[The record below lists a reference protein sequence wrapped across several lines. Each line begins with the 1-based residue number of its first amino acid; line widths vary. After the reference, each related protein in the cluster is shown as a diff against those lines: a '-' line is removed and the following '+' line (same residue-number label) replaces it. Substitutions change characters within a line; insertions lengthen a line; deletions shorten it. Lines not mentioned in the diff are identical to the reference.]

1 MADPTIDT
9 DVPEHVTAA
18 ELALGLLEGEERS
31 VALRRV
37 LAEPGFAAQV
47 EWWRSRL
54 AVLFDLWPERAAPSH
69 IAARIEASLDG
80 VATGTTAIGTATIGT
95 ATIGTATIGTTGPA
109 KVSRFPWPALAAFT
123 SAIAA
128 CLLLFVMLRPE
139 PTVPV
144 SQPTPVPRPT
154 SVLVAMLGD
163 AKSPIA
169 AVYDPAN
176 GALRVAAGPGV
187 PHAHVAELWVI
198 GGDGVP
204 HSLGLLSAQPTS
216 LAPKGVDRGRIAPGA
231 TLAISVEPRGG
242 SPTGLPTGPGVATGV
257 VARV

>member
-1 MADPTIDT
+1 MADPDIA
-9 DVPEHVTAA
+9 VPEDVAAA
-18 ELALGLLEGEERS
+18 ELALGLLDGEERGA
-31 VALRRV
+31 ALRRV

-54 AVLFDLWPERAAPSH
+54 AALFDLWPEYAAPPH
-69 IAARIEASLDG
+69 LVARIEASLDAN
-80 VATGTTAIGTATIGT
+80 AT
-95 ATIGTATIGTTGPA
+95 P
-109 KVSRFPWPALAAFT
+109 SRTNRFAWPALAAVT

-128 CLLLFVMLRPE
+128 SLLLFVMVRPE

-144 SQPTPVPRPT
+144 AQPVPVARAS

-163 AKSPIA
+163 AKAPVA

-187 PHAHVAELWVI
+187 PNARVAELWVI

-204 HSLGLLSAQPTS
+204 HALGLLSGRPTA
-216 LAPKGVDRGRIAPGA
+216 LAPKGVDRDRITPGV
-231 TLAISVEPRGG
+231 TLAISVEPLGG
-242 SPTGLPTGPGVATGV
+242 SPTGLPTGPVVATGV

>member
-1 MADPTIDT
+1 MVDPTTDT
-9 DVPEHVTAA
+9 GVSEDVTAA
-18 ELALGLLEGEERS
+18 ELALGLLEGEERGA
-31 VALRRV
+31 ALRRV

-54 AVLFDLWPERAAPSH
+54 AVLFDLWPERVAPSR
-69 IAARIEASLDG
+69 IGERIEASLDG
-80 VATGTTAIGTATIGT
+80 AAIDTTASTKI
-95 ATIGTATIGTTGPA
+95 
-109 KVSRFPWPALAAFT
+109 VRFPWPALAAVT

-144 SQPTPVPRPT
+144 SQPIPVARPT
-154 SVLVAMLGD
+154 SVLVATLGD

-187 PHAHVAELWVI
+187 PEARVAQLWVI
-198 GGDGVP
+198 GKDGVP
-204 HSLGLLSAQPTS
+204 HSLGLLSDRPTS
-216 LAPKGVDRGRIAPGA
+216 LAPKGADRGRIAPGA
-231 TLAISVEPRGG
+231 TLAISVEPLGG
-242 SPTGLPTGPGVATGV
+242 SPTGLPTGPVVATGV

>member
-1 MADPTIDT
+1 MVDPTTDT
-9 DVPEHVTAA
+9 GVPEDVAAA
-18 ELALGLLEGEERS
+18 ELALGLLEGEERGA
-31 VALRRV
+31 ALRRV

-54 AVLFDLWPERAAPSH
+54 AALFDLWPEHAAPPH
-69 IAARIEASLDG
+69 LAARIEASLDG
-80 VATGTTAIGTATIGT
+80 T
-95 ATIGTATIGTTGPA
+95 PA
-109 KVSRFPWPALAAFT
+109 PAQTSRFAWPALAAVT

-128 CLLLFVMLRPE
+128 SLLLFVMVRPE
-139 PTVPV
+139 PTLPV
-144 SQPTPVPRPT
+144 SQPIPVARPT

-163 AKSPIA
+163 AKSPVA

-187 PHAHVAELWVI
+187 PDARVAQLWVI

-204 HSLGLLSAQPTS
+204 HSLGLLSSRPTS

-231 TLAISVEPRGG
+231 TLAISVEPLGG
-242 SPTGLPTGPGVATGV
+242 SPTGLPTGPVVATGV

>member
-1 MADPTIDT
+1 MADTIVDLGAGPG
-9 DVPEHVTAA
+9 VPEDVAAA

-54 AVLFDLWPERAAPSH
+54 AALFDLWHERAAPSH
-69 IAARIEASLDG
+69 IGARIEASLDG
-80 VATGTTAIGTATIGT
+80 AAIGT
-95 ATIGTATIGTTGPA
+95 TTPA
-109 KVSRFPWPALAAFT
+109 KVSRFPWPALTAFT

-144 SQPTPVPRPT
+144 SQPIPVPRPT

-176 GALRVAAGPGV
+176 GGLRVAAGPDV
-187 PHAHVAELWVI
+187 PNARVAELWVI

-204 HSLGLLSAQPTS
+204 HSLGLLSGQPTV
-216 LAPKGVDRGRIAPGA
+216 LAPKGVDRGRIATGA
-231 TLAISVEPRGG
+231 TLAISVEPLGG
-242 SPTGLPTGPGVATGV
+242 SPTGLPTGPVVATGV

>member
-1 MADPTIDT
+1 MVDPTTDT
-9 DVPEHVTAA
+9 GVPEDVAAA
-18 ELALGLLEGEERS
+18 ELALGLLEGEERGA
-31 VALRRV
+31 ALRRV

-54 AVLFDLWPERAAPSH
+54 AVLFDLWPERAAPPH
-69 IAARIEASLDG
+69 LAARIEASLDG
-80 VATGTTAIGTATIGT
+80 T
-95 ATIGTATIGTTGPA
+95 PA
-109 KVSRFPWPALAAFT
+109 FAPTSRFAWPALAAVT
-123 SAIAA
+123 GAIAA
-128 CLLLFVMLRPE
+128 SLLLFVMVRPQ

-144 SQPTPVPRPT
+144 AQPVPVAHAS

-163 AKSPIA
+163 AKSPVA

-187 PHAHVAELWVI
+187 PDARVAQLWVI

-204 HSLGLLSAQPTS
+204 HSLGLLSGRPTT
-216 LAPKGVDRGRIAPGA
+216 LAPKGVDRGRITPGA
-231 TLAISVEPRGG
+231 TLAISVEPLGG
-242 SPTGLPTGPGVATGV
+242 SPTGLPTGPVVATGV

>member
-1 MADPTIDT
+1 MVDT
-9 DVPEHVTAA
+9 TTDTGVPQDVAAA
-18 ELALGLLEGEERS
+18 ELALGLLDGEERGA
-31 VALRRV
+31 ALRRV

-54 AVLFDLWPERAAPSH
+54 AALFDLWPEHAAPPH
-69 IAARIEASLDG
+69 LAARIEASLDG
-80 VATGTTAIGTATIGT
+80 TPA
-95 ATIGTATIGTTGPA
+95 PA
-109 KVSRFPWPALAAFT
+109 KTSRFAWPALAAVT

-128 CLLLFVMLRPE
+128 SLLLFVMVRPE

-144 SQPTPVPRPT
+144 SQPIPVARPT

-163 AKSPIA
+163 AKSPVA

-187 PHAHVAELWVI
+187 PDARVAQLWVI

-204 HSLGLLSAQPTS
+204 HSLGLLSGRPTS
-216 LAPKGVDRGRIAPGA
+216 LAPKGVDRGRITPGA
-231 TLAISVEPRGG
+231 TLAISVEPLGG
-242 SPTGLPTGPGVATGV
+242 SPTGLPTGPVVATGV

>member
-1 MADPTIDT
+1 MVDPTTDT
-9 DVPEHVTAA
+9 GVPEDVAAA
-18 ELALGLLEGEERS
+18 ELALGLLEGEERGA
-31 VALRRV
+31 ALRRV

-54 AVLFDLWPERAAPSH
+54 AVLFDLWPEHTAPPH
-69 IAARIEASLDG
+69 LAARIEASLDG
-80 VATGTTAIGTATIGT
+80 T
-95 ATIGTATIGTTGPA
+95 PA
-109 KVSRFPWPALAAFT
+109 PAQTSRFAWPALAAVT

-128 CLLLFVMLRPE
+128 SLLLFVMVRPE

-144 SQPTPVPRPT
+144 SQPIPVARPT

-163 AKSPIA
+163 AKSPVA

-176 GALRVAAGPGV
+176 GALRIAAGPGV
-187 PHAHVAELWVI
+187 PDARVAQLWVI

-204 HSLGLLSAQPTS
+204 HSLGLLSGRPTT
-216 LAPKGVDRGRIAPGA
+216 LAPKSVDRGRIAPGA
-231 TLAISVEPRGG
+231 TLAISVEPLGG
-242 SPTGLPTGPGVATGV
+242 SPTGLPTGPVVATGV

>member
-1 MADPTIDT
+1 MADSTIDT
-9 DVPEHVTAA
+9 DVPEDVTAA

-54 AVLFDLWPERAAPSH
+54 AVLFDLWPERAAPSNV
-69 IAARIEASLDG
+69 AARIEASLDG
-80 VATGTTAIGTATIGT
+80 LATGTTNGTAAIGATTIGT
-95 ATIGTATIGTTGPA
+95 AGPA

-242 SPTGLPTGPGVATGV
+242 SPTGLPTGPVVATGV

>member
-1 MADPTIDT
+1 MVDPTTDT
-9 DVPEHVTAA
+9 GVPEDVAAA
-18 ELALGLLEGEERS
+18 ELALGLLEGEERGA
-31 VALRRV
+31 ALRRV

-54 AVLFDLWPERAAPSH
+54 AVLFDLWPEHAAPPH
-69 IAARIEASLDG
+69 LAARVEASLDG
-80 VATGTTAIGTATIGT
+80 T
-95 ATIGTATIGTTGPA
+95 PA
-109 KVSRFPWPALAAFT
+109 RAQTSRFAWPALAAVT

-128 CLLLFVMLRPE
+128 SLLLFVMVRPE

-144 SQPTPVPRPT
+144 SQPIVVRPT

-163 AKSPIA
+163 AKSPVA

-187 PHAHVAELWVI
+187 PDARVAQLWVI

-204 HSLGLLSAQPTS
+204 HSLGLLSGRPTS
-216 LAPKGVDRGRIAPGA
+216 LAPKGVNRGRITPGA
-231 TLAISVEPRGG
+231 TLAISVEPLGG
-242 SPTGLPTGPGVATGV
+242 SPTGLPTGPVVATGV

>member
-9 DVPEHVTAA
+9 GVPQDVAAA

-54 AVLFDLWPERAAPSH
+54 AVLFDLWPERAAPAH
-69 IAARIEASLDG
+69 IAERIEASLDG
-80 VATGTTAIGTATIGT
+80 VATGTT
-95 ATIGTATIGTTGPA
+95 TIGTTGPA

-163 AKSPIA
+163 AKSPVA

-242 SPTGLPTGPGVATGV
+242 SPTGLPTGPVIATGV

>member
-1 MADPTIDT
+1 MADPTTDT
-9 DVPEHVTAA
+9 GLPEDVAAA
-18 ELALGLLEGEERS
+18 ELALGLLEGEERGA
-31 VALRRV
+31 ALRRV

-54 AVLFDLWPERAAPSH
+54 AVLFDLWPERVAPPR
-69 IAARIEASLDG
+69 IGERIEASLDR
-80 VATGTTAIGTATIGT
+80 AAIGTT
-95 ATIGTATIGTTGPA
+95 
-109 KVSRFPWPALAAFT
+109 VSTKGGRFPWPALAAIT
-123 SAIAA
+123 SAMAA

-144 SQPTPVPRPT
+144 SQPIPAARPT

-176 GALRVAAGPGV
+176 GALRVAAGPSV
-187 PHAHVAELWVI
+187 PDARVAQLWVI

-204 HSLGLLSAQPTS
+204 HALGLLSGTPTV
-216 LAPKGVDRGRIAPGA
+216 LAPKRVDQGRIAPGA
-231 TLAISVEPRGG
+231 TLAISVEPLGG
-242 SPTGLPTGPGVATGV
+242 SPTGLPTGPVVATGV

>member
-1 MADPTIDT
+1 MVDPTTDT
-9 DVPEHVTAA
+9 GVPEDVAAA
-18 ELALGLLEGEERS
+18 ELALGLLEGEERGA
-31 VALRRV
+31 ALRRV

-54 AVLFDLWPERAAPSH
+54 AVLFDLWPEHAAPPH
-69 IAARIEASLDG
+69 LAARIEASLDG
-80 VATGTTAIGTATIGT
+80 T
-95 ATIGTATIGTTGPA
+95 PA
-109 KVSRFPWPALAAFT
+109 PAQTSRFAWPALAAVT

-128 CLLLFVMLRPE
+128 SLLLFVMVRPQ

-144 SQPTPVPRPT
+144 AQPVPVAHAS

-163 AKSPIA
+163 AKSPVA

-187 PHAHVAELWVI
+187 PDARVAQLWVI

-204 HSLGLLSAQPTS
+204 HSLGLLSGRPTS
-216 LAPKGVDRGRIAPGA
+216 LAPKGVDRGRITPGA
-231 TLAISVEPRGG
+231 TLAISVEPLGG
-242 SPTGLPTGPGVATGV
+242 SPTGLPTGPVVATGV

>member
-1 MADPTIDT
+1 MVDPTTDT
-9 DVPEHVTAA
+9 GVPEDVAAA
-18 ELALGLLEGEERS
+18 ELALGLLEGEERGA
-31 VALRRV
+31 ALRRV

-54 AVLFDLWPERAAPSH
+54 AALFDLWPERGAPPH
-69 IAARIEASLDG
+69 LAARIEASLDG
-80 VATGTTAIGTATIGT
+80 AQT
-95 ATIGTATIGTTGPA
+95 PA
-109 KVSRFPWPALAAFT
+109 KATRFAWPALAAIT

-128 CLLLFVMLRPE
+128 SLLLFVMVRPE

-144 SQPTPVPRPT
+144 SQPIPVARPT

-163 AKSPIA
+163 AKSPVA

-176 GALRVAAGPGV
+176 GMLRVAAGPGV
-187 PHAHVAELWVI
+187 PNARVAELWVI

-204 HSLGLLSAQPTS
+204 HSLGLLSGRPTK
-216 LAPKGVDRGRIAPGA
+216 LVPKGVDRGRIAPGA
-231 TLAISVEPRGG
+231 TLAISVEPLGG
-242 SPTGLPTGPGVATGV
+242 SPTGLPTGPVVATGV

>member
-1 MADPTIDT
+1 MVDSTTDT
-9 DVPEHVTAA
+9 GIPEDVAAA
-18 ELALGLLEGEERS
+18 ELALGLLDGEERGA
-31 VALRRV
+31 ALRRV

-54 AVLFDLWPERAAPSH
+54 AVLFDLWPEHAVPPHLAT
-69 IAARIEASLDG
+69 RIEASLDG
-80 VATGTTAIGTATIGT
+80 T
-95 ATIGTATIGTTGPA
+95 PA
-109 KVSRFPWPALAAFT
+109 PARTNRFAWPALTAVT

-128 CLLLFVMLRPE
+128 SLLLFVMVRPE

-144 SQPTPVPRPT
+144 SQPIPVARPT

-163 AKSPIA
+163 AKSPVA

-187 PHAHVAELWVI
+187 PEARVAQLWVI

-204 HSLGLLSAQPTS
+204 HSLGLLSGRPTS
-216 LAPKGVDRGRIAPGA
+216 LAPKGVDRGRITPGA
-231 TLAISVEPRGG
+231 TLAISVEPLGG
-242 SPTGLPTGPGVATGV
+242 SPTGLPTGPVVATGV

>member
-1 MADPTIDT
+1 MVDPTTDT
-9 DVPEHVTAA
+9 GVPEDVAAA
-18 ELALGLLEGEERS
+18 ELALGLLEGEERGA
-31 VALRRV
+31 ALRRV

-54 AVLFDLWPERAAPSH
+54 AVLFDLWPERAAPPH
-69 IAARIEASLDG
+69 LAARIEASLDG
-80 VATGTTAIGTATIGT
+80 T
-95 ATIGTATIGTTGPA
+95 PA
-109 KVSRFPWPALAAFT
+109 PAQTSRFAWPALAAAT

-128 CLLLFVMLRPE
+128 SLLLFVMVRPE

-144 SQPTPVPRPT
+144 SQPTPVARPT

-163 AKSPIA
+163 AKSPVA

-187 PHAHVAELWVI
+187 PDARVAQLWVI
-198 GGDGVP
+198 GSDGVP
-204 HSLGLLSAQPTS
+204 HSLGLLSGRPTL

-231 TLAISVEPRGG
+231 TLAISVEPLGG
-242 SPTGLPTGPGVATGV
+242 SPTGLPTGPVVATGV

>member
-1 MADPTIDT
+1 MVDPTSDT
-9 DVPEHVTAA
+9 GVPEDVAAA
-18 ELALGLLEGEERS
+18 ELALGLLEGEERGA
-31 VALRRV
+31 ALRRV

-54 AVLFDLWPERAAPSH
+54 AVLFDLWPEHAAPPH
-69 IAARIEASLDG
+69 LAARIEASLDG
-80 VATGTTAIGTATIGT
+80 TPVPATTN
-95 ATIGTATIGTTGPA
+95 
-109 KVSRFPWPALAAFT
+109 RFAWPALAAVT

-128 CLLLFVMLRPE
+128 SLLLFVMVRPE

-144 SQPTPVPRPT
+144 AQPVPVARAS

-163 AKSPIA
+163 AKSPVA

-176 GALRVAAGPGV
+176 GALRVAAGPSV
-187 PHAHVAELWVI
+187 PNARVAQLWVI

-204 HSLGLLSAQPTS
+204 HSLGLLSGRPTA
-216 LAPKGVDRGRIAPGA
+216 LAPKGIDRGRIAPGA
-231 TLAISVEPRGG
+231 TLAISVEPLGG
-242 SPTGLPTGPGVATGV
+242 SPTGLPTGPVIATGV

>member
-1 MADPTIDT
+1 MADPDIA
-9 DVPEHVTAA
+9 VPEDVAAA
-18 ELALGLLEGEERS
+18 ELALGLLDGEERGA
-31 VALRRV
+31 ALRRV

-54 AVLFDLWPERAAPSH
+54 AALFDLWPEYAAPPH
-69 IAARIEASLDG
+69 LGARIEASLDAN
-80 VATGTTAIGTATIGT
+80 ATPATTN
-95 ATIGTATIGTTGPA
+95 
-109 KVSRFPWPALAAFT
+109 RFAWPALAAVT

-128 CLLLFVMLRPE
+128 SLLLFVMVRPE

-144 SQPTPVPRPT
+144 AQPVPVARAS

-163 AKSPIA
+163 AKAPVA

-187 PHAHVAELWVI
+187 PNARVAELWVI

-204 HSLGLLSAQPTS
+204 HALGLLSGRPTA
-216 LAPKGVDRGRIAPGA
+216 LAPKGVDRDRITPGA
-231 TLAISVEPRGG
+231 TLAISVEPLGG
-242 SPTGLPTGPGVATGV
+242 SPTGLPTGPVVATGV

>member
-1 MADPTIDT
+1 MVDPTTDT
-9 DVPEHVTAA
+9 GVPEDVAAA
-18 ELALGLLEGEERS
+18 ELALGLLEGEERG

-80 VATGTTAIGTATIGT
+80 AS
-95 ATIGTATIGTTGPA
+95 IGTATIGTTGPA
-109 KVSRFPWPALAAFT
+109 KASYFPWPALAAFT

-144 SQPTPVPRPT
+144 SQPIPVPRPT

-163 AKSPIA
+163 AKSPVA

-187 PHAHVAELWVI
+187 PNARVAELWVI

-216 LAPKGVDRGRIAPGA
+216 LAPKGVDRGRITPGA
-231 TLAISVEPRGG
+231 TLAISVEPLGG
-242 SPTGLPTGPGVATGV
+242 SPTGLPTGPVVATGV

>member
-1 MADPTIDT
+1 MVDPTTDT
-9 DVPEHVTAA
+9 SVPEDVAAA
-18 ELALGLLEGEERS
+18 ELALGLLEGEERGA
-31 VALRRV
+31 ALRRV

-54 AVLFDLWPERAAPSH
+54 AVLFDLWPERAAPPH
-69 IAARIEASLDG
+69 LAARIEASLDG
-80 VATGTTAIGTATIGT
+80 T
-95 ATIGTATIGTTGPA
+95 PA
-109 KVSRFPWPALAAFT
+109 AAPTSRFAWPALAAVT
-123 SAIAA
+123 SALAA
-128 CLLLFVMLRPE
+128 SLLLFVMVRPA

-144 SQPTPVPRPT
+144 SQPIPVARPT

-163 AKSPIA
+163 AKSPVA

-187 PHAHVAELWVI
+187 PDARVAQLWVI

-204 HSLGLLSAQPTS
+204 HSLGLLSGRPTS

-231 TLAISVEPRGG
+231 TLAISVEPLGG
-242 SPTGLPTGPGVATGV
+242 SPTGLPTGPVVATGV

>member
-9 DVPEHVTAA
+9 GVPQDVAAA

-54 AVLFDLWPERAAPSH
+54 AVLFDLWPERAAPSNV
-69 IAARIEASLDG
+69 AARIEASLDG
-80 VATGTTAIGTATIGT
+80 VATRTTA
-95 ATIGTATIGTTGPA
+95 IGTATIGTTGPA

-176 GALRVAAGPGV
+176 GALRVAAGPDV

-242 SPTGLPTGPGVATGV
+242 SPTGLPTGPVVATGV

>member
-1 MADPTIDT
+1 MVDPTTDT
-9 DVPEHVTAA
+9 GVPEDVAAA
-18 ELALGLLEGEERS
+18 ELALGLLEGEERGA
-31 VALRRV
+31 ALRRV

-54 AVLFDLWPERAAPSH
+54 AVLFDLWPEHAAPPH
-69 IAARIEASLDG
+69 LAARIEASLDG
-80 VATGTTAIGTATIGT
+80 T
-95 ATIGTATIGTTGPA
+95 PA
-109 KVSRFPWPALAAFT
+109 PAQTSRFAWPALAAVT

-128 CLLLFVMLRPE
+128 SLLLFVMIRPE

-144 SQPTPVPRPT
+144 SQPIPVARPT

-163 AKSPIA
+163 TKSPVA

-187 PHAHVAELWVI
+187 PDARVAQLWVI

-204 HSLGLLSAQPTS
+204 HSLGLLSGRPTS
-216 LAPKGVDRGRIAPGA
+216 LALKGVDRGRITPGA
-231 TLAISVEPRGG
+231 TLAISVEPLGG
-242 SPTGLPTGPGVATGV
+242 SPTGLPTGPVVATGV

>member
-1 MADPTIDT
+1 MVDPIDAPQ
-9 DVPEHVTAA
+9 DVAAA

-37 LAEPGFAAQV
+37 LADPGFAAQV
-47 EWWRSRL
+47 EWWRSRF
-54 AVLFDLWPERAAPSH
+54 AALFDLWPERAAPSH
-69 IAARIEASLDG
+69 VAERIEASLDG
-80 VATGTTAIGTATIGT
+80 VA
-95 ATIGTATIGTTGPA
+95 IGTTPISTTPIGTTPIGTGGPA

-163 AKSPIA
+163 AKSPVA

-242 SPTGLPTGPGVATGV
+242 SPTGLPTGPVIATGV

>member
-1 MADPTIDT
+1 MVDPTTDT
-9 DVPEHVTAA
+9 GVPEGVAAA
-18 ELALGLLEGEERS
+18 ELALGLLEGEERGA
-31 VALRRV
+31 ALRRV

-54 AVLFDLWPERAAPSH
+54 AVLFDLWPEQTAPPH
-69 IAARIEASLDG
+69 LAARIEASLDG
-80 VATGTTAIGTATIGT
+80 TPA
-95 ATIGTATIGTTGPA
+95 PA
-109 KVSRFPWPALAAFT
+109 KTNRFAWPALAAVT

-128 CLLLFVMLRPE
+128 SLLLFVMVRPE

-144 SQPTPVPRPT
+144 SQPIPVARPT

-163 AKSPIA
+163 AKSPVA

-187 PHAHVAELWVI
+187 PNARVAQLWVI

-204 HSLGLLSAQPTS
+204 HSLGLLSGRPTS

-231 TLAISVEPRGG
+231 TLAISVEPLGG
-242 SPTGLPTGPGVATGV
+242 SPTGLPTGPVVATGV

>member
-1 MADPTIDT
+1 MVDPTTDT
-9 DVPEHVTAA
+9 GVPEDVAAA
-18 ELALGLLEGEERS
+18 ELALGLLEGEERG

-80 VATGTTAIGTATIGT
+80 VSIGTT
-95 ATIGTATIGTTGPA
+95 TIGTTGPA

-163 AKSPIA
+163 AKSPVA

-187 PHAHVAELWVI
+187 PNARVAELWVI

-204 HSLGLLSAQPTS
+204 HSLGLLSGRPTV

-231 TLAISVEPRGG
+231 TLAISVEPLGG
-242 SPTGLPTGPGVATGV
+242 SPTGLPTGPVVATGV

>member
-1 MADPTIDT
+1 MVDT
-9 DVPEHVTAA
+9 TTDTGVPQDVAAA
-18 ELALGLLEGEERS
+18 ELALGLLDGEERGA
-31 VALRRV
+31 ALRRV

-54 AVLFDLWPERAAPSH
+54 AALFDRWPEHAAPPH
-69 IAARIEASLDG
+69 LAARIEASLDG
-80 VATGTTAIGTATIGT
+80 TPA
-95 ATIGTATIGTTGPA
+95 PA
-109 KVSRFPWPALAAFT
+109 KTSRFAWPALAAVT

-128 CLLLFVMLRPE
+128 SLLLFVMVRPE

-144 SQPTPVPRPT
+144 SQPIPVARPT

-163 AKSPIA
+163 AKSPVA

-187 PHAHVAELWVI
+187 PDARVAQLWVI

-204 HSLGLLSAQPTS
+204 HSLGLLSGRPTS
-216 LAPKGVDRGRIAPGA
+216 LAPKGVDRGRITPGA
-231 TLAISVEPRGG
+231 TLAISVEPLGG
-242 SPTGLPTGPGVATGV
+242 SPTGLPTGPVVATGV